1 MLPPPHPVLLLV
13 LLLVTTVPSPCLA
26 CDPAQSW
33 LAYAVARGD
42 GRAVTN
48 ATISFTVPSLPAK
61 HGGIGSFWW
70 GLEPAPACD
79 LMQPVLALGRMGQG
93 NSNTSSWS
101 IFNERFDWLD
111 SSKSF
116 TTKPKAVAPGA
127 RVTSNIHTSGARYRM
142 SIGPVVDYQ
151 SKYTYTYMDTE
162 PNKTYSD
169 IYVVVEHQPESCSE
183 MPASGT
189 MVFDQIAIELEG
201 ELVTPKWEVLQ
212 GSEPRC
218 GCTAEAV
225 DAATV
230 KFTWTPTDADE
241 EDDGRAGVHV
251 LPNEDESA
259 AATATAAA
267 VAAAAAATS
276 CPLAPSPAV
285 TATHDNQVISNLH
298 VRSLSSGAAPAV
310 HVAGFANVTLRNL
323 IVEHSTG
330 GPGIAFS
337 NAPGITI
344 ENVSVVLVERPAR
357 TYGPLPSD
365 VAVSIVGDGSVGVR
379 IDRVRVRGG
388 STGVYL
394 LQCPAARL
402 SFVQARNMRGPFP
415 RGQCVQFDKS
425 PHSVLEV
432 GVPPSSPGYQVVNTS
447 HEASHG

>member
-1 MLPPPHPVLLLV
+1 
-13 LLLVTTVPSPCLA
+13 
-26 CDPAQSW
+26 
-33 LAYAVARGD
+33 
-42 GRAVTN
+42 
-48 ATISFTVPSLPAK
+48 
-61 HGGIGSFWW
+61 
-70 GLEPAPACD
+70 
-79 LMQPVLALGRMGQG
+79 MQPVLALGRMGQG

-162 PNKTYSD
+162 PSKTYSD

-183 MPASGT
+183 LPASGT

-201 ELVTPKWEVLQ
+201 ELVTPTWEVLQ

-241 EDDGRAGVHV
+241 EDEGRAGVHV

-259 AATATAAA
+259 AATAAAT
-267 VAAAAAATS
+267 AATS

-298 VRSLSSGAAPAV
+298 VRSLSSGVAPAV

-365 VAVSIVGDGSVGVR
+365 VAVSILGDSSVGVR

-388 STGVYL
+388 STGLYL

-432 GVPPSSPGYQVVNTS
+432 GSSPFARLSSCEHQP
-447 HEASHG
+447 